1 MSATSEL
8 VSKREVSAIRTNV
21 RTNEQIP
28 AREVRLIDDLGKQLG
43 IVPLPQA
50 IERAQSRGFD
60 LVEVAP
66 DADPPVC
73 RIMDF
78 TKYIYEQKR
87 KQKLAKKKTHRV
99 EIKEVKLRPNID
111 PHDFSIKIKHAR
123 DFLEKGNKVK
133 ITIRYRPRE
142 MRHYEIGSQVL
153 ERMIQDLTDLA
164 IVESSSR
171 GGPVMR
177 MQIAVLSPR
186 KLVVVSHKGDEAD
199 DSEDGD
205 SQEV

>member
-1 MSATSEL
+1 M
-8 VSKREVSAIRTNV
+8 
-21 RTNEQIP
+21 
-28 AREVRLIDDLGKQLG
+28 RLIDDLGKQLG

-99 EIKEVKLRPNID
+99 ELKEVKLRPNID
-111 PHDFSIKIKHAR
+111 PHDFSIKTRHAR
-123 DFLEKGNKVK
+123 EFLEKGNKVK

-153 ERMIQDLTDLA
+153 DRMIQELNDLG

-177 MQIAVLSPR
+177 MQIAVLAPRRAVPAPR
-186 KLVVVSHKGDEAD
+186 KEDEMDPLDEA
-199 DSEDGD
+199 EQTAP
-205 SQEV
+205 QEA